1 MADKPLKSDT
11 ILSQIDAH
19 SLTEKIIEIDEPNVS
34 FFIFQLGDYLFSFCG
49 SQAREI
55 LPYTALTWI
64 PGATAHI
71 PGVINLRGDVA
82 AVLDLKQIL
91 GMNEANYETTGAA
104 FIVMVRSGDGRNGF
118 LVDTIIDV
126 VEVPNSATKQVLSTL
141 DERFKRFASSQFE
154 YRRNLVTVLDA
165 SLLIEKVN
173 S

>member
-19 SLTEKIIEIDEPNVS
+19 NLAEKIVKIDEPNVS
-34 FFIFQLGDYLFSFCG
+34 FFIFQLGDYLFAFGG

-55 LPYTALTWI
+55 LPYTGLTWI
-64 PGATAHI
+64 PGATAPI

-82 AVLDLKQIL
+82 AVLDLKQML
-91 GMNEANYETTGAA
+91 GMNEASNKTTGA
-104 FIVMVRSGDGRNGF
+104 FIVMVRSGDGRNGI
-118 LVDTIIDV
+118 LVDAIVDV
-126 VEVPNSATKQVLSTL
+126 VEIPDSETKQVLSTL
-141 DERFKRFASSQFE
+141 DERFKRFALSQFE

-165 SLLIEKVN
+165 SLLIEKAN

>member
-11 ILSQIDAH
+11 IVSQLDAY
-19 SLTEKIIEIDEPNVS
+19 SLTEKIVEIDEPTVS
-34 FFIFQLGDYLFSFCG
+34 FFIFQLGDYLFAFGG

-55 LPYTALTWI
+55 LPYTGLTWI

-82 AVLDLKQIL
+82 AVLDLKQML
-91 GMNEANYETTGAA
+91 GINEANYETTG
-104 FIVMVRSGDGRNGF
+104 FIVMVRSGDGRNGI

-126 VEVPNSATKQVLSTL
+126 VEIPNSEIKQVLSTL
-141 DERFKRFASSQFE
+141 DERFKRFAISQFE
-154 YRRNLVTVLDA
+154 YRQHLVTVLDA
-165 SLLIEKVN
+165 ALLIEKVN

>member
-19 SLTEKIIEIDEPNVS
+19 NLTEKIVAIDEPTVS
-34 FFIFQLGDYLFSFCG
+34 FFIFQLGDYFFAFGG

-55 LPYTALTWI
+55 LPYTGLTWI
-64 PGATAHI
+64 PGATALI

-82 AVLDLKQIL
+82 AVLDLKQML
-91 GMNEANYETTGAA
+91 GMNEASYETTGA
-104 FIVMVRSGDGRNGF
+104 FIVMIRSGDGRNGI
-118 LVDTIIDV
+118 LVDTIVDI
-126 VEVPNSATKQVLSTL
+126 VEIPNSETKQVLSTL
-141 DERFKRFASSQFE
+141 DERFKCFAINQFE

-165 SLLIEKVN
+165 SLLIEKAN

>member
-11 ILSQIDAH
+11 ILSHIDAH
-19 SLTEKIIEIDEPNVS
+19 NLAEKIVEIDEPNVS
-34 FFIFQLGDYLFSFCG
+34 FFIFQLGDYLFAFGG

-55 LPYTALTWI
+55 LPYTGLTWI
-64 PGATAHI
+64 PGATALI

-82 AVLDLKQIL
+82 AVLDLKQML
-91 GMNEANYETTGAA
+91 GMNEASHETTGA
-104 FIVMVRSGDGRNGF
+104 FLVMVRPGDGRNGI
-118 LVDTIIDV
+118 LVDTIVDV
-126 VEVPNSATKQVLSTL
+126 VEVPNSEIKQVLSTL

-165 SLLIEKVN
+165 ALLIEKAH